1 MDAHAPHA
9 AVYKPSKLLSL
20 FSKARAALVQQW
32 GVEGSRGEGDV
43 TAVHLRDAMAS
54 AGRADVGGE
63 AYPEDLHG
71 IYAEYCA
78 ILARANAV
86 DVAVCV
92 IVSLCVFHHSSIN
105 QFIHAYNVHGTYV
118 HAFIHMYVQIYMKIY
133 RHTMHSHTNICMAY
147 V

>member
-1 MDAHAPHA
+1 MDAHALHA

-54 AGRADVGGE
+54 AGRADGGGE

-86 DVAVCV
+86 DVTVCMFV
-92 IVSLCVFHHSSIN
+92 
-105 QFIHAYNVHGTYV
+105 
-118 HAFIHMYVQIYMKIY
+118 
-133 RHTMHSHTNICMAY
+133 
-147 V
+147 